1 VNEER
6 VKQLRD
12 IEKQARELYEQAV
25 RESQQLPQQ
34 AENEARQLLEQAGVE
49 ARAEAQRILSV
60 AKEKSGDESILIQ
73 AKEDADKKEALAT
86 NNLERAVKY
95 VLNRVAIRQG

>member
-1 VNEER
+1 MNEER
-6 VKQLRD
+6 VKQLRE

-49 ARAEAQRILSV
+49 ARAEAQRILLA